1 MLHYPDKDERSP
13 GDEEEFFSVYVTE
26 RLEDYLA
33 LSLAAIILIVILLFF

>member
-1 MLHYPDKDERSP
+1 MLVEPDKNEHIQ

-33 LSLAAIILIVILLFF
+33 LSLAAMILIVILLFF